1 MARNFT
7 EVQLQKSRGWILPTF
22 ISPWKKFA
30 EKATTGQEH
39 RTGSIHCLRNSNDVP
54 SRKKGSG
61 HTWAQMRP
69 APQRLRDH
77 TRAEVRTLES
87 AAVLGYV
94 L

>member
-1 MARNFT
+1 MYRAG
-7 EVQLQKSRGWILPTF
+7 QKGV
-22 ISPWKKFA
+22 
-30 EKATTGQEH
+30 EH
-39 RTGSIHCLRNSNDVP
+39 TS
-54 SRKKGSG
+54 
-61 HTWAQMRP
+61 AQMRP